1 MIYEDLANHDPENA
15 EPIEEEALMPDVEDF
30 EYTDVFDQYILAS
43 VMLLK
48 DYGFARALVKKRN
61 RDSDGNIM
69 VSYHYNPL
77 LDTCVYEV
85 QFQNVLI
92 SEYEA
97 NLIDKILYSQ
107 IDPDGNESIILKDIL
122 DHR

>member
-1 MIYEDLANHDPENA
+1 M
-15 EPIEEEALMPDVEDF
+15 
-30 EYTDVFDQYILAS
+30 
-43 VMLLK
+43 
-48 DYGFARALVKKRN
+48 
-61 RDSDGNIM
+61 
-69 VSYHYNPL
+69 
-77 LDTCVYEV
+77 LDTRVYEV

>member
-1 MIYEDLANHDPENA
+1 
-15 EPIEEEALMPDVEDF
+15 MPDVEDF
-30 EYTDVFDQYILAS
+30 EYTNVFDQYILAS